1 MQYSKSMSAKFFVEI
16 NGAEQEIEISWTQK
30 NEGQGIDVIIDG
42 NGCLS
47 DKEALELVLYHHY

>member
-1 MQYSKSMSAKFFVEI
+1 MEYSKSKSAKFYTEI
-16 NGAEQEIEISWTQK
+16 NGTEQEIEISWTEE